1 MKVRKLINSLIEM
14 CAQNGVSIDDVDV
27 LIRRDDDSDAFQL
40 NQVEEDLFDAD
51 TNEVLETIVV
61 KHRANGSCAEGPDQF
76 DHLGSTNDKL
86 LRSSIQNA
94 EFRDRLFELG
104 ESPADMMKLED
115 VYNDG
120 LIGAAPELLE
130 ALKEA
135 KDLLA
140 GLPADLANAR
150 LIAAAPDML
159 AALKEV
165 AEWAGKE
172 TAQLDHMA
180 DAMVALLLAREAIA
194 KAEGAPA

>member
-76 DHLGSTNDKL
+76 DHLGSTNEKL

-120 LIGAAPELLE
+120 LIGAAPE
-130 ALKEA
+130 
-135 KDLLA
+135 
-140 GLPADLANAR
+140 
-150 LIAAAPDML
+150 ML

-165 AEWAGKE
+165 A
-172 TAQLDHMA
+172 D
-180 DAMVALLLAREAIA
+180 VASSTQSRFTRQDILKYIAAAIA
-194 KAEGAPA
+194 KAEGGAS

>member
-86 LRSSIQNA
+86 LRSTIQNA

-104 ESPADMMKLED
+104 ESPA
-115 VYNDG
+115 VYNAH
-120 LIGAAPELLE
+120 LISAAPE
-130 ALKEA
+130 
-135 KDLLA
+135 
-140 GLPADLANAR
+140 
-150 LIAAAPDML
+150 ML

-165 AEWAGKE
+165 A
-172 TAQLDHMA
+172 D
-180 DAMVALLLAREAIA
+180 VASSTQSRFTRQDILKYIAAAIA
-194 KAEGAPA
+194 KAEGGAS